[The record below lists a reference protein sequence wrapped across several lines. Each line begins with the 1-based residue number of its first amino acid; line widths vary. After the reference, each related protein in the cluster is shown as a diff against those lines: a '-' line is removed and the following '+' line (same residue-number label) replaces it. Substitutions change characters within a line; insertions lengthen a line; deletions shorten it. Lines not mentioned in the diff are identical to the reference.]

1 MTLSAS
7 TRNSLVL
14 AAISLAALMFG
25 LEISSVP
32 VILPTLERQLHGSLR
47 DLQWVMNAYTL
58 ACTTVLMAAGTFAD
72 RYGRRRVFVA
82 STIAF
87 GLTSLLCGLAP
98 NMPVL
103 IVGRFMQGLAG
114 GAMLTSQFAILSHQ
128 FSAGPQRSRAFA
140 TFGIV
145 FGFGLGF
152 GPIIGGGIV
161 ALSSWPWVFLVHAP
175 LAALAWAMVTAGA
188 QESRGLQDQP
198 LDVAGLATLSAAVLG
213 LTFYITQAPETGY
226 DDGMLLVVLFA
237 AVLSLVAFVYVERRH
252 AHPMFDFGVF
262 RIRSFSGAL
271 MGSIGMNFSFWPLM
285 IYLPIYFQGALGYDA
300 VTAGTAL
307 LAYTVPTLAMPPLAE
322 RWAQRHGAG
331 RVIPLG
337 LALIGLGFL
346 AMHAGSLPATAS
358 WITILPGAMLSGVG
372 LGLTNTLVSN
382 TTTGSVPASRTGM
395 ASGIDM
401 SARLITLAINIALM
415 GAILVAGI
423 AWYLRGAADTVSI
436 AGDLQALAARIA
448 VGDLDAVRRSTGSAD
463 AIALAHEALVHGFAW
478 LWWYGGVGVLVLAVC
493 SWRLFPQQPNTH
505 ANTVGPDGGTN
516 EEHLP
521 CSLCPSEPL

>member
-1 MTLSAS
+1 MTLSVSA
-7 TRNSLVL
+7 RNAL
-14 AAISLAALMFG
+14 ALGAISLAALMFG

-32 VILPTLERQLHGSLR
+32 VILPTLEKQLHGSLR

-72 RYGRRRVFVA
+72 RYGRRRVFVI

-98 NMPVL
+98 NLPVL
-103 IVGRFMQGLAG
+103 IGGRFLQGLAG

-128 FSAGPQRSRAFA
+128 FREGRERSRAFA
-140 TFGIV
+140 VFGIV

-175 LAALAWAMVTAGA
+175 LAALTWAMVALGA
-188 QESRGLQDQP
+188 QESREAQNHP
-198 LDVAGLATLSAAVLG
+198 LDVAGLTTLSLAVLG
-213 LTFYITQAPETGY
+213 LTYYITQAPETGY
-226 DDGMLLVVLFA
+226 GAVPLLAVLAA
-237 AVLSLVAFVYVERRH
+237 AVLSLAAFVRIERSR

-262 RIRSFSGAL
+262 RIRAFSGAI

-285 IYLPIYFQGALGYDA
+285 IYLPIYFQSALGYDA
-300 VTAGTAL
+300 VRAGTAL

-322 RWAQRHGAG
+322 RWAQRYGAG
-331 RVIPLG
+331 RIIPLG
-337 LALIGLGFL
+337 LALIGAGFL
-346 AMHAGSLPATAS
+346 AMYAGSLPEAAS
-358 WITILPGAMLSGVG
+358 WKTILPGAVLSGVG

-382 TTTGSVPASRTGM
+382 TTTGAVPASRTGM

-415 GAILVAGI
+415 GLILIAGI
-423 AWYLRGAADTVSI
+423 AAHLRSAIGAALDGAT
-436 AGDLQALAARIA
+436 LRALAARIA
-448 VGDLDAVRRSTGSAD
+448 VGDLDAAQRLGLGAEAGAV
-463 AIALAHEALVHGFAW
+463 AHRALVHGFAW
-478 LWWYGGVGVLVLAVC
+478 LWWYGGAGVVVLAAL
-493 SWRLFPQQPNTH
+493 SWRLFAAQRRAH
-505 ANTVGPDGGTN
+505 ARGEAT
-516 EEHLP
+516 
-521 CSLCPSEPL
+521 PSESALRACH